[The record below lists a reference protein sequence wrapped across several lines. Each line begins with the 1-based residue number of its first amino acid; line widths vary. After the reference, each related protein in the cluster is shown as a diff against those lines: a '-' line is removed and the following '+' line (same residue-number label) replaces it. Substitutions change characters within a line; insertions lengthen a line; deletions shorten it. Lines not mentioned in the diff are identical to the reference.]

1 MANSRYENNKIQK
14 LKDGRR
20 VFRTRLYPDI
30 PKSDKDIYIVTQTGD
45 RMDALANQFYGDVTL
60 YWIIAAGNPNIVG
73 FSSLFLKEGIQ
84 LRIPVDINEI
94 ISSFNRLNSK

>member
-45 RMDALANQFYGDVTL
+45 RMDALANQFYGDVSL
-60 YWIIAAGNPNIVG
+60 WWIIATANNIHDA
-73 FSSLFLKEGIQ
+73 LFAVPDGTT
-84 LRIPVDINEI
+84 LRIPQNYNKIIND
-94 ISSFNRLNSK
+94 FRKL